1 SVAKAGWGSPVTA
14 SSSRSIQR
22 AEARTRAGASA
33 EALAGRFLE
42 SQGLTIVARN
52 FRVRRGEIDLIA
64 RDGATLVFV
73 EVRLRRDSRFG
84 GAVESI
90 TAAKRARLVAAAQV
104 YLLGQRAQPR
114 CRFDAIFLDT
124 LDPARVDW
132 RRTVIEAG

>member
-1 SVAKAGWGSPVTA
+1 VTG
-14 SSSRSIQR
+14 SSSRSTER
-22 AEARTRAGASA
+22 AELRARSGVSA
-33 EALAGRFLE
+33 EALAARFLE
-42 SQGLTIVARN
+42 AQGLRVIARN

-73 EVRLRRDSRFG
+73 EVRLRRSDRFG

-104 YLLGQRAQPR
+104 YLLGQRTQPP
-114 CRFDAIFLDT
+114 CRFDAILLDT

-132 RRTVIEAG
+132 RRNVIEAG